1 MASKV
6 EWVIKPGNVEKK
18 KLGHRQ
24 PGLDLT
30 RAVFDILKDDGMVVT
45 DDCCNYWPTFPQL
58 TVADHDVPTEDE
70 MVDIPLKGLFVATDG
85 TDYALHFK
93 LTASTTVSLGTTT

>member
-45 DDCCNYWPTFPQL
+45 NDCCVYWPTFPQV
-58 TVADHDVPTEDE
+58 TVASANSPTEEE
-70 MVDIPLKGLFVATDG
+70 MVDIPILGIFIATDG
-85 TDYALHFK
+85 ETNLPHLK
-93 LTASTTVSLGTTT
+93 ISASTTVLMSAPL

>member
-45 DDCCNYWPTFPQL
+45 NDCCTYWPTFPQV
-58 TVADHDVPTEDE
+58 TVASVSSPTEEE
-70 MVDIPLKGLFVATDG
+70 MVDIPIFGLFLATDG
-85 TDYALHFK
+85 TDTYPRLK
-93 LTASTTVSLGTTT
+93 ISASSSILMTGVL

>member
-45 DDCCNYWPTFPQL
+45 NDCCTYWPTFPQI
-58 TVADHDVPTEDE
+58 TVADAGAPTEEE
-70 MVDIPLKGLFVATDG
+70 MVDIPIFGLFLTTDG
-85 TDYALHFK
+85 TDTHPRLKISASSSK
-93 LTASTTVSLGTTT
+93 LMGAI